1 MRPQISIS
9 MCSSSNA
16 RAPAHITQPYLHT
29 YAGAGA
35 RARALTEGATAQRV
49 ASPCPDDAF
58 HVTLCILCIQ
68 IFELGISHARRSV
81 ACVRVCVC
89 MCEIAHCSALD
100 NRSIK
105 RVCFPTPPPAPSRT
119 LCNAQCRTGATEPIS
134 QSPPSTCSTH
144 SLIDRFPKQV
154 IIPKGD

>member
-89 MCEIAHCSALD
+89 VCAKSHTALHSITGPSSACASPPLPL
-100 NRSIK
+100 R
-105 RVCFPTPPPAPSRT
+105 PPAHFAMR
-119 LCNAQCRTGATEPIS
+119 NAERAQR
-134 QSPPSTCSTH
+134 SPFHRVRPARAAHT
-144 SLIDRFPKQV
+144 V
-154 IIPKGD
+154 